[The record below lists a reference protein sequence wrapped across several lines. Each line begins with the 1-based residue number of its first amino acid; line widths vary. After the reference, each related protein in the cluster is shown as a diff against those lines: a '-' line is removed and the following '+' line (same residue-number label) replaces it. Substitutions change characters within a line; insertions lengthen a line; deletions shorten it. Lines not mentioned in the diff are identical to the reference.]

1 MPTIEGVRSSDATN
15 ASHTPNQD
23 GNHGEQIGHPSTFRR
38 MKEAAKQV
46 LPDTLFLSLL
56 HKKTIGRYPRLIHP
70 TTFNEKILQRNLR
83 PDPRYVSLTD
93 KIAVREYVEKK
104 LGPEHLIPLIAA
116 PNVLTREVFDRLPS
130 SFVMKANHGSTF
142 VEIVRDKSTTT
153 FERLKE
159 LSDRWLSTSFY
170 RVARERHYLSIE
182 PRIFFEKLLL
192 DKQGQIPADIKLHCF
207 GGRTGRPTM
216 YILLISDRFGENTH
230 GDVFDENW
238 NVMDVM
244 IGPYTR
250 SPVPP
255 PRPKN
260 MDAVFK
266 AARRLCE
273 DFDYVRVDLYAP
285 DDEVYFGELT
295 FTPGA
300 GVLPFTPDRVD
311 YEWGKLLSTRQGR

>member
-1 MPTIEGVRSSDATN
+1 MPTIEGVRSSDA
-15 ASHTPNQD
+15 ASASQGAKQD
-23 GNHGEQIGHPSTFRR
+23 GAHGGSNELPSTFRR

-46 LPDTLFLSLL
+46 LPDALFLSLL
-56 HKKTIGRYPRLIHP
+56 HKKCIGRYPKLIHP
-70 TTFNEKILQRNLR
+70 TTFNEQILQRNLR
-83 PDPRYVSLTD
+83 PDPRYVPLTD

-104 LGPEHLIPLIAA
+104 LGREHLVPLIAA
-116 PNVLTREVFDRLPS
+116 PEIFTREVFDRLPS

-142 VEIVRDKSTTT
+142 VEIVRDKSTTS
-153 FERLKE
+153 FEKLKE
-159 LSDRWLSTSFY
+159 LADRWLSTSFY

-192 DKQGQIPADIKLHCF
+192 DKQGEIPADFKLHCF
-207 GGRTGRPTM
+207 GGRTGHPTM
-216 YILLISDRFGENTH
+216 YTLLISDRFGNNTH
-230 GDVFDENW
+230 GDVFDEDW

-260 MDAVFK
+260 LDAVLQ
-266 AARRLCE
+266 AATRLCE

-285 DDEVYFGELT
+285 DDEIYFGELT

-300 GVLPFTPDRVD
+300 GVLPFTPDHID
-311 YEWGKLLSTRQGR
+311 YEWGKLLNSRHGV